1 MAAKVKYSPI
11 KKIFLGLLTV
21 SVAAGVI
28 IAAVYWGRRVSSTI
42 NSQTEEIVSL
52 KEKIDEL
59 SNLLLEAQKEIERL
73 KSEDLRAQ
81 NQKLSDNIKEIEKS
95 YKEATAVYEQIIDLP
110 AGKNTIALS
119 DKLATVLSEL
129 SKLNYG
135 KANELLVSLKK
146 DIDTEVKRLAS
157 LSANPPATKSNTPPG
172 AGFSRQTVTTD
183 VGEFTVSM
191 VAADLGS
198 TKVIV
203 DTASDGDCT
212 NNCPTLPLAS
222 YVSRSG
228 AYAGINGTYF
238 CPASYPS
245 CAGKTNSFDL
255 LVMNKN
261 KTYFNS
267 GNNVYSTNP
276 AFIFSGGGV
285 RVVRN
290 VSEWGRDTSVDGVIS
305 NFPLLVFN
313 RSVVFGGDDDPKKGS
328 KGSRGFV
335 ANKGNT
341 VYIGIVYSATVAEGA
356 RALSALGM
364 DNAMNLDSGGS
375 TALWSGGYKAGP
387 GREIPN
393 AILFVRK

>member
-1 MAAKVKYSPI
+1 VGAKVKYSPV
-11 KKIFLGLLTV
+11 KKIFLLILTIAV
-21 SVAAGVI
+21 IGGVGI
-28 IAAVYWGRRVSSTI
+28 SAYYWGGRLQKTI
-42 NSQTEEIVSL
+42 SNQTEEIVTL
-52 KEKIDEL
+52 KNKIDEL
-59 SNLLLEAQKEIERL
+59 TNLLNQANQEIERL
-73 KSEDLRAQ
+73 KNEDLRTA
-81 NQKLSDNIKEIEKS
+81 NKKLEENIKSIEKS
-95 YKEATAVYEQIIDLP
+95 YKEATSIYESIIDLP

-119 DKLATVLSEL
+119 DKLATILSTL
-129 SKLNYG
+129 SKLDYLEAD
-135 KANELLVSLKK
+135 KLIATLKK
-146 DIDTEVKRLAS
+146 DVDTEKARLAA
-157 LSANPPATKSNTPPG
+157 LSVNPPAAKSNTPPG

-183 VGEFTVSM
+183 IGEFTVSM
-191 VAADLGS
+191 VAADLS
-198 TKVIV
+198 QNKVII
-203 DTASDGDCT
+203 DTASDGDCG
-212 NNCPTLPLAS
+212 NNCPTLPLAT
-222 YVSRSG
+222 YVSRNG

-245 CAGKTNSFDL
+245 CSGKTNSFDL

-276 AFIFSGGGV
+276 AFIFSSGSV

-290 VSEWGRDTSVDGVIS
+290 VSEWGRDTGVDGVIS

-313 RSVVFGGDDDPKKGS
+313 RSVVFGGDDDPKKGG

-335 ANKGNT
+335 ANRGNT

-356 RALSALGM
+356 RALAALGM